1 MLKAS
6 VPAARRLSVA
16 RAMDRAGEKGTIVD
30 EKDQKDLSGDEVVFK
45 PFKEVSCGCKTAAD
59 FELHITVTWILKF
72 FRCFMALSMYMQLH
86 LL

>member
-6 VPAARRLSVA
+6 VPATRRLSVA

-45 PFKEVSCGCKTAAD
+45 PFKEVSCCCKTAAE
-59 FELHITVTWILKF
+59 F
-72 FRCFMALSMYMQLH
+72 
-86 LL
+86 